1 MTEEEK
7 KWFEELRKDRE
18 ENARVMRKR
27 SMNGVKKDVI
37 EKYPDTAH
45 FIYELLQNAD
55 DTGATKVKF
64 MLEKDRLIFK
74 HNGTRRFSISDP
86 NDENNTLQLGD
97 INSITSIGNST
108 KEEQENTIGK
118 FGVGFKS
125 VFQYTSTPEIYD
137 QDFCFRIEELVVP
150 VLIDK
155 DYNWREKDETLF
167 VFPFNSEKMTQ
178 EEAYQDISNKLQSL
192 SYPSMFLNNIK
203 DIDYE
208 FKDKRNLGMYEKR
221 IIESKIL
228 DENTTAEFIEYTQ
241 GKTVK
246 LNDIA
251 KQKKLKFES
260 IEPQKEFS
268 ESSDIITERFWKFN
282 RKIPTSNDLTCSIAF
297 LVDEKNNQL
306 KPIKKPAFCFFPTR
320 EDTKLNFL
328 INAPFLLNNSR
339 ANIVAKEKH
348 NKEMIEILSK
358 LAGDSLVY
366 LRDIGEK
373 NGIRYIEDNILDITS
388 ISLSRS
394 AFDCN
399 ENECIS
405 FRSFYDEI
413 IQKFKTERLLPTKNG
428 YVESKNAYWTR
439 LTPLTELLSKKDI
452 ASIFGND
459 SAEWVFLS
467 KNDNDSAVYIRPL
480 VNKYI
485 TDDEFLNKITPS
497 FIESQSIEW
506 LQKFYLWILDG
517 SNYRKNSAKTKPIFL
532 NQDKKAVAVWQNGQI
547 NLFFPLDTISTG
559 YNIVHKELL
568 DNPDTKKLLEFLGVR
583 EPNMED
589 YLKNIVLKQCE
600 DNDPNI
606 NYDNLFV
613 NLFNIYKKNKSKQIL
628 WDFRNKSI
636 WKYYAFD
643 ENKNI
648 ISGYEKGLELYFPTN
663 ELKAYFETKPS
674 TKFLDIRYYKSIL
687 SKNSIA
693 YDEDELQ
700 KFFIDKFRLKD
711 FPSVIHTELSIE
723 KIDNAEI
730 EFQKV
735 TGVYDTID
743 IPNNWIKKKGLTIYE
758 YYLEGL
764 PELLY
769 SIDTY
774 YEYDIEK
781 AKKKSVLLWKFLLK
795 IVEKALNEKRF
806 IGYGYIEEY
815 FFIESKYYKY
825 SNPNKLSSKKY
836 YSGLA
841 LDIYNCS
848 WLFTKRDEEPQAPYE
863 IYLDELSDIYELNKT
878 YKFQLDYL
886 CEFIQLSQ
894 RKVISKEEKYDLMTE
909 EAKEFGFDSLEDFWN
924 NYKKEKSIER
934 QKEEQRLQREE
945 NRSQISS
952 DEYVSNIDHLPTR
965 LSQPKDISD
974 SDKETEK
981 NLEADNSEEPL
992 ENEPKDV
999 ESSVDKEI
1007 NSKLKDKIKEIRDK
1021 AEDEIQKLREGQLES
1036 EISNAPKYSFS
1047 WFKYLLKKEK
1057 DLITGGKNS
1066 KTKEF
1071 TLIFYKVS
1079 RDKDSKQILILENPN
1094 RYIPQ
1099 DIEEFGNIPLTL
1111 VSKDNSKDVEIEVC
1125 NAINNTLRV
1134 KLKANSN
1141 IDDVDF
1147 ESIQEAKIVIKEPDF
1162 LIESLCKEFES
1173 LNFADDYD
1181 MQKSLCENIEFV
1193 FGPPGTGKT
1202 THLAR
1207 KFLLPKMNTEDVKIL
1222 VLTPTNKS
1230 ADVLTN
1236 KIIQNDKEESY
1247 KNFLVRFGK
1256 INDETISQNEVFYE
1270 KIFDIEKAK
1279 KNITITTMA
1288 RFPYDFFMVKENRN
1302 PTYLREIEW
1311 DYIVIDEASMIP
1323 LAYIVYVLYKAKPK
1337 QFIIAGDPFQ
1347 IDPIVQCKEWKDENI
1362 YDLVNLK
1369 SFKDTKTVPHEY
1381 KVHQLPIQ
1389 YRSIPSIG
1397 NIFSKFTYDGIL
1409 NHDRKESDLLKLNIE
1424 DKINIRSLNIIKY
1437 PVSKYE
1443 SIYRPKRL
1451 GNSSPYQIYSALFS
1465 FEFAQYL
1472 ANIIS
1477 ERNPNENI
1485 KIGVISPYKAQV
1497 DIIDR
1502 LLSSADIPQNISIQ
1516 AGTIHG
1522 FQGDECNIIITVLN
1536 TPTLSDKSKIDEIFL
1551 NKNNIINVSI
1561 SRARDYLFV
1570 IMPDDDTDKLEKLA
1584 LVRKLENLIKE
1595 GDYAEF
1601 SSKEVEKLMFGS
1613 EKYLEENAF
1622 STGHQ
1627 NVNVY
1632 NLPQKCYEIR
1642 SGDYSIDIQVHKEK

>member
-7 KWFEELRKDRE
+7 KWFDELS
-18 ENARVMRKR
+18 KR
-27 SMNGVKKDVI
+27 RTQQVDIVFNDPDFSGIKNDVV

-45 FIYELLQNAD
+45 FIYELIQNAD
-55 DTGATKVKF
+55 DTGATNVEF
-64 MLEKDRLIFK
+64 ILEKDRLLFK
-74 HNGTRRFSISDP
+74 HNGHPFSMSDVK
-86 NDENNTLQLGD
+86 
-97 INSITSIGNST
+97 SIVSIGNST
-108 KEEQENTIGK
+108 KQEEQNTIGK

-125 VFQYTSTPEIYD
+125 VFQYTSTPKIYD
-137 QDFCFRIEELVVP
+137 RDFYFGIKELVIP
-150 VLIDK
+150 FLIDEDHTLARK
-155 DYNWREKDETLF
+155 KDETLF
-167 VFPFNSEKMTQ
+167 VFPFIKKKLKDGSCKYTS

-203 DIDYE
+203 YIKYTIENDSVKHEGEYKKE
-208 FKDKRNLGMYEKR
+208 
-221 IIESKIL
+221 IIKSQNF
-228 DENTTAEFIEYTQ
+228 DEDTTAEFIKYTQ
-241 GKTVK
+241 PKA
-246 LNDIA
+246 D
-251 KQKKLKFES
+251 KF
-260 IEPQKEFS
+260 IEE
-268 ESSDIITERFWKFN
+268 IFWKFN
-282 RKIPTSNDLTCSIAF
+282 RKIDESNDLICSVAF
-297 LVDEKNNQL
+297 LVDDKNKL

-339 ANIVAKEKH
+339 ANIVAKESH
-348 NKEMIEILSK
+348 NKKMIEILSQ

-373 NGIRYIEDNILDITS
+373 NGIRYIDDNILDITS

-405 FRSFYDEI
+405 FRPFYDEI

-467 KNDNDSAVYIRPL
+467 KNDNNSALYIRPL

-485 TDDEFLNKITPS
+485 TDDDFLNSLTPS
-497 FIESQSIEW
+497 FIEKQSMEW

-532 NQDKKAVAVWQNGQI
+532 NQDKKAVAVCENGRI
-547 NLFFPLDTISTG
+547 NLFLPLDTISTG
-559 YNIVHKELL
+559 YNIVYKELL
-568 DNPDTKKLLEFLGVR
+568 DDIETKKLLEFLGVR
-583 EPNMED
+583 VPNTED

-643 ENKNI
+643 ENKNV

-663 ELKAYFETKPS
+663 ELKAYFETKTS
-674 TKFLDIRYYKSIL
+674 TKFLDLRYYKSIL

-700 KFFIDKFRLKD
+700 KFFIDKFRVKD
-711 FPSVIHTELSIE
+711 FPSVIYTELSIE

-730 EFQKV
+730 EFQNF
-735 TGVYDTID
+735 TGAYDTIN
-743 IPNNWIKKKGLTIYE
+743 IPNNWIKKKGLSLYE
-758 YYLEGL
+758 YYLEGF

-774 YEYDIEK
+774 YESDIEK

-806 IGYGYIEEY
+806 IDYGYMEEY
-815 FFIESKYYKY
+815 FFTECKYYKY
-825 SNPNKLSSKKY
+825 SNPSKLNSKKY
-836 YSGLA
+836 DFSGVA
-841 LDIYNCS
+841 NDICNAS
-848 WLFTKRDEEPQAPYE
+848 WLFTKNGKEPQPTSE
-863 IYLDELSDIYELNKT
+863 IYLDELSDIYELSKT
-878 YKFQLDYL
+878 YKYQLDYM
-886 CEFIQLSQ
+886 CKFIQLSQ
-894 RKVISKEEKYDLMTE
+894 RKVISKEERYDLLIE
-909 EAKEFGFDSLEDFWN
+909 IAKKYNYDSPEDFFKA
-924 NYKKEKSIER
+924 YEKEKAFKAFER
-934 QKEEQRLQREE
+934 QREEQRLQREE
-945 NRSQISS
+945 NRNQISS
-952 DEYVSNIDHLPTR
+952 DEYVSKNIP
-965 LSQPKDISD
+965 PKTLNPYIDISD
-974 SDKETEK
+974 FAIETEK
-981 NLEADNSEEPL
+981 EVVTDNSEEPL
-992 ENEPKDV
+992 ENKPKDV

-1007 NSKLKDKIKEIRDK
+1007 NDELKDEIKAIKAEAEEKIKK
-1021 AEDEIQKLREGQLES
+1021 AREEKLTKKIE
-1036 EISNAPKYSFS
+1036 NAKQYSFS

-1057 DLITGGKNS
+1057 DLITGGKDS
-1066 KTKEF
+1066 KSKEF

-1162 LIESLCKEFES
+1162 LIESLCKEFEL
-1173 LNFADDYD
+1173 LNFTDDYD
-1181 MQKSLCENIEFV
+1181 MQKNLCENIEFV

-1207 KFLLPKMNTEDVKIL
+1207 KFLLPKMKTEDVKIL

-1236 KIIQNDKEESY
+1236 KIIQNDKEEEY

-1347 IDPIVQCKEWKDENI
+1347 IDPIVQCKEWKEENI
-1362 YDLVNLK
+1362 YDLVNLR
-1369 SFKDTKTVPHEY
+1369 SFKDTKTVPQEY

-1409 NHDRKESDLLKLNIE
+1409 NHERKESDQLKLNIE
-1424 DKINIRSLNIIKY
+1424 DKINIKSLNIIKY

-1485 KIGVISPYKAQV
+1485 KIGVISPYKAQILLV
-1497 DIIDR
+1497 DK
-1502 LLSSADIPQNISIQ
+1502 LLASSDIPQNISIQ

-1522 FQGDECNIIITVLN
+1522 FQGDECNIIIALLN
-1536 TPTLSDKSKIDEIFL
+1536 NPPLNSSNKKISL
-1551 NKNNIINVSI
+1551 NKQNIINVAI

-1570 IMPDDDTDKLEKLA
+1570 IMPDDDTENIDDLEFVKN
-1584 LVRKLENLIKE
+1584 LETLIKKNE
-1595 GDYAEF
+1595 YIEY

-1613 EKYLEENAF
+1613 ETYLEDNAF
-1622 STGHQ
+1622 STSHQ

-1632 NLPQKCYEIR
+1632 NLPEKCYEIR
-1642 SGDYSIDIQVHKEK
+1642 SEDYSIDIQVHKEK

>member
-7 KWFEELRKDRE
+7 KWFKELRKDRE

-108 KEEQENTIGK
+108 KQEEQNTIGK

-137 QDFCFRIEELVVP
+137 RDFCFRIEELVVP
-150 VLIDK
+150 VLIDE
-155 DYNWREKDETLF
+155 DYNGREKDETLF
-167 VFPFNSEKMTQ
+167 VFPFNSEKMTK

-208 FKDKRNLGMYEKR
+208 FKDKENLGMYEKR

-241 GKTVK
+241 GKIVK

-260 IEPQKEFS
+260 IESQKEFS
-268 ESSDIITERFWKFN
+268 ESGDILTERFWKFN
-282 RKIPTSNDLTCSIAF
+282 RKIPTSNDLICSIAF

-306 KPIKKPAFCFFPTR
+306 KPIKKTAFCFFPTR

-339 ANIVAKEKH
+339 ANIVTKELH
-348 NKEMIEILSK
+348 NKKMIEILSQ

-366 LRDIGEK
+366 LRDIDEEK
-373 NGIRYIEDNILDITS
+373 SIRYIDDNILDIVP
-388 ISLSRS
+388 LSES
-394 AFDCN
+394 AFYCN
-399 ENECIS
+399 ENEQIS
-405 FRSFYDEI
+405 FLPFYT
-413 IQKFKTERLLPTKNG
+413 QMRNKFKTEKLLPTKNG
-428 YVESKNAYWTR
+428 NYVTKENAYWTR
-439 LTPLTELLSKKDI
+439 LNFKEFLSNEQL
-452 ASIFGND
+452 SVLFNND
-459 SAEWVFLS
+459 SAEWVFYS
-467 KNDNDSAVYIRPL
+467 VSENERSEYIRPL

-485 TDDEFLNKITPS
+485 TDDDFLNSCTPN
-497 FIESQSIEW
+497 FIENQSIEW
-506 LQKFYLWILDG
+506 LQNLYLWILDG
-517 SNYRKNSAKTKPIFL
+517 KERRNKAKIKPIFL
-532 NQDKKAVAVWQNGQI
+532 NQDKKAVTVLQDGKL
-547 NLFFPLDTISTG
+547 NLFFPSNTIISTG
-559 YNIVHKELL
+559 YNIVYKELL

-583 EPNMED
+583 VPNTED

-606 NYDNLFV
+606 NYDNLFI
-613 NLFNIYKKNKSKQIL
+613 NLFYIYKKNKSNQVL
-628 WDFRNKSI
+628 WDFRDKSI
-636 WKYYAFD
+636 WKYYTFD
-643 ENKNI
+643 ENKNV

-700 KFFIDKFRLKD
+700 KFFIDRFRVKD
-711 FPSVIHTELSIE
+711 FPSVISAELVIE

-730 EFQKV
+730 EFQNF
-735 TGVYDTID
+735 TGAGDTIN
-743 IPNNWIKKKGLTIYE
+743 IPNNWIKKKGLSLYE
-758 YYLEGL
+758 YYLEGF

-769 SIDTY
+769 SIYTY
-774 YEYDIEK
+774 YESDIEK

-806 IGYGYIEEY
+806 IDYGYMEEY
-815 FFIESKYYKY
+815 FFTECKYYKY
-825 SNPNKLSSKKY
+825 SNPSKLSSKKY
-836 YSGLA
+836 DFSGLA
-841 LDIYNCS
+841 NDIYNCS
-848 WLFTKRDEEPQAPYE
+848 WLFTKKDEEPQPTYE

-878 YKFQLDYL
+878 YKFQLDYM
-886 CEFIQLSQ
+886 CKFIQLSQ
-894 RKVISKEEKYDLMTE
+894 RKVISKEEKYDLMIE
-909 EAKEFGFDSLEDFWN
+909 KAKKYGFDSPEAFFEDYEKKKALE
-924 NYKKEKSIER
+924 
-934 QKEEQRLQREE
+934 RLQREE
-945 NRSQISS
+945 NRNQISS

-974 SDKETEK
+974 SSKETEK
-981 NLEADNSEEPL
+981 NLEADNSEELL
-992 ENEPKDV
+992 ENKPKDV

-1007 NSKLKDKIKEIRDK
+1007 NSKLKDKIKEIRDR
-1021 AEDEIQKLREGQLES
+1021 AEDEIKKLREGQLES

-1057 DLITGGKNS
+1057 DLITGGKDS
-1066 KTKEF
+1066 KNKEF

-1079 RDKDSKQILILENPN
+1079 RDKDSNQILILENPN

-1181 MQKSLCENIEFV
+1181 LQKNLCENIEFV

-1236 KIIQNDKEESY
+1236 KIIQNDKEEEY

-1288 RFPYDFFMVKENRN
+1288 RFPYDFFMVRENRN

-1347 IDPIVQCKEWKDENI
+1347 IDPIVQCKEWKEENI

-1369 SFKDTKTVPHEY
+1369 SFKYTKTVPHEY
-1381 KVHQLPIQ
+1381 EVHQLPIQ

-1409 NHDRKESDLLKLNIE
+1409 NHERKESDQLKLNIE
-1424 DKINIRSLNIIKY
+1424 DKINIKSLNIIKY

-1477 ERNPNENI
+1477 ERNPNKNI

-1570 IMPDDDTDKLEKLA
+1570 IMPDDNTDKLEKLA

-1595 GDYAEF
+1595 NDYAEF

-1613 EKYLEENAF
+1613 ETYLEENAF